1 MELDINGRMNKSLLH
16 TVLKTYL
23 ITVIVVFIIVA
34 PFFYFSLKKLYLD
47 DVDEALLLRK
57 KEFMIKQ
64 LPYLY
69 QKDIVLWNKFNRES
83 KIFPNERLKKDSLF
97 FKFYYDSLDHEEE
110 PYREINVPIVINNK
124 PYIYSDKMNLVE
136 SEDLIESITILF
148 LITLILLLITLFF
161 VTKKVALVIWKPF
174 YNTLQQIEKFEID
187 KMNYPTFS
195 DTDIQEF
202 VRLNQSI
209 LKLIEKNV
217 AIYQQQKEF
226 VENASHELQTPVAVI
241 QAKMDTLLQSGDFSK
256 KQYEIITSI
265 NENIARLTRLNKN
278 LLLLSKIENHFYS
291 DKQRINLN
299 DLIKKQL
306 DFFIEQAESKDIS
319 IITELNENVNV
330 FSNYT
335 LVEILISNL
344 ILNAIQHNIPQGKII
359 IKLTQKNFIV
369 ANSGKTQP
377 IPQEKVFLRFSKTDP
392 SAKGNGLGLAIIKK
406 ITELNNWQITYS
418 FSEDLHF
425 FTLLF

>member
-23 ITVIVVFIIVA
+23 IAVIVVFIIVA

-64 LPYLY
+64 LPYLN

-97 FKFYYDSLDHEEE
+97 FKYYYDSLDHEEE

-226 VENASHELQTPVAVI
+226 VENASHELQT
-241 QAKMDTLLQSGDFSK
+241 L
-256 KQYEIITSI
+256 
-265 NENIARLTRLNKN
+265 
-278 LLLLSKIENHFYS
+278 
-291 DKQRINLN
+291 
-299 DLIKKQL
+299 
-306 DFFIEQAESKDIS
+306 
-319 IITELNENVNV
+319 
-330 FSNYT
+330 
-335 LVEILISNL
+335 
-344 ILNAIQHNIPQGKII
+344 
-359 IKLTQKNFIV
+359 
-369 ANSGKTQP
+369 
-377 IPQEKVFLRFSKTDP
+377 
-392 SAKGNGLGLAIIKK
+392 
-406 ITELNNWQITYS
+406 W
-418 FSEDLHF
+418 
-425 FTLLF
+425 LLFRQKWIPFFKAAILARNNMK

>member
-1 MELDINGRMNKSLLH
+1 
-16 TVLKTYL
+16 
-23 ITVIVVFIIVA
+23 
-34 PFFYFSLKKLYLD
+34 
-47 DVDEALLLRK
+47 
-57 KEFMIKQ
+57 
-64 LPYLY
+64 
-69 QKDIVLWNKFNRES
+69 
-83 KIFPNERLKKDSLF
+83 
-97 FKFYYDSLDHEEE
+97 
-110 PYREINVPIVINNK
+110 
-124 PYIYSDKMNLVE
+124 
-136 SEDLIESITILF
+136 
-148 LITLILLLITLFF
+148 
-161 VTKKVALVIWKPF
+161 
-174 YNTLQQIEKFEID
+174 
-187 KMNYPTFS
+187 
-195 DTDIQEF
+195 
-202 VRLNQSI
+202 
-209 LKLIEKNV
+209 
-217 AIYQQQKEF
+217 
-226 VENASHELQTPVAVI
+226 
-241 QAKMDTLLQSGDFSK
+241 MDTLLQSGDFSK

-418 FSEDLHF
+418 FSENLHF
-425 FTLLF
+425 FTVLF

>member
-23 ITVIVVFIIVA
+23 IAVIVVFIIVA

-64 LPYLY
+64 LPYLN

-97 FKFYYDSLDHEEE
+97 FKYYYDSLDHEEE

-306 DFFIEQAESKDIS
+306 DFFIEQAESKDIR
-319 IITELNENVNV
+319 
-330 FSNYT
+330 
-335 LVEILISNL
+335 IS
-344 ILNAIQHNIPQGKII
+344 
-359 IKLTQKNFIV
+359 TSV
-369 ANSGKTQP
+369 
-377 IPQEKVFLRFSKTDP
+377 
-392 SAKGNGLGLAIIKK
+392 
-406 ITELNNWQITYS
+406 
-418 FSEDLHF
+418 
-425 FTLLF
+425 